1 MQQQRSYQPWALVSL
16 SVLAVGITMAMVQYK
31 VPTIMTSIM
40 GLYAMDAGTASWLMS
55 IFTLMM
61 VFSAIAFGAL
71 SQKISAKWI
80 IAGATVLIVIGS
92 LVGAWASDSI
102 VLLVSRA
109 IEGIALTAMTTCGP
123 IVIQQCVRPERIGS
137 AMGFWGTWG
146 PLGSAIAAVTTPAI
160 FATMGLSALWMIYAA
175 LVTLTTIILCLYVKM
190 RPAPEAVVVE
200 EDGVELGVTE
210 CPVAEKPR
218 YSELMKRDVLL
229 FFGGFVAFNVVLLA
243 VLSYVP
249 TLLQMRGM
257 DPTLSGF
264 ASTLPMILSVISS
277 PIFGALADKTGKT
290 KALTAICL
298 FFLGPC
304 AFMMYVFD
312 GALMWGAAIVMGLI
326 GMGST
331 GLMITAFMRVLPR
344 PQLAQI
350 GMGVLITVQGIGQ
363 FLGTFLVQAL
373 LGPDLSNIW
382 LAGSVIM
389 VIGLLGTLCVAVC
402 KMRG

>member
-1 MQQQRSYQPWALVSL
+1 MQQQRPYQPWALVSL

-40 GLYAMDAGTASWLMS
+40 GLYDMDAGAASWLMS

-71 SQKISAKWI
+71 SQKVSAKWI
-80 IAGATVLIVIGS
+80 IAGATALIVIGS
-92 LVGAWASDSI
+92 LIGAWAPDGVI
-102 VLLVSRA
+102 LLVSRA
-109 IEGIALTAMTTCGP
+109 LEGIALTAMTTCGP

-146 PLGSAIAAVTTPAI
+146 PLGSAIAAVTTPVI

-175 LVTLTTIILCLYVKM
+175 LVTITTIVLCLYVKM
-190 RPAPEAVVVE
+190 RPAPDATVIEEEGEEVILTEHLVE
-200 EDGVELGVTE
+200 M
-210 CPVAEKPR
+210 PR
-218 YSELMKRDVLL
+218 YGELMRRDVLL
-229 FFGGFVAFNVVLLA
+229 FFGGFIAFNIVLLA

-290 KALTAICL
+290 KVLTAFCL

-312 GALMWGAAIVMGLI
+312 GGLMWGAAIVMGLI

-363 FLGTFLVQAL
+363 FLGTFLVQML

-389 VIGLLGTLCVAVC
+389 VLGLLGTLCVASC
-402 KMRG
+402 RMKG